1 MAENFHI
8 AGFVTVAITYPE
20 TELTAKNSK
29 LVDGKLAENMEGVM
43 TFHQGVLG
51 AYFS

>member
-8 AGFVTVAITYPE
+8 AGFVTVAITYSE

-29 LVDGKLAENMEGVM
+29 LVDGKLAEIMEGVM

-51 AYFS
+51 AYFR